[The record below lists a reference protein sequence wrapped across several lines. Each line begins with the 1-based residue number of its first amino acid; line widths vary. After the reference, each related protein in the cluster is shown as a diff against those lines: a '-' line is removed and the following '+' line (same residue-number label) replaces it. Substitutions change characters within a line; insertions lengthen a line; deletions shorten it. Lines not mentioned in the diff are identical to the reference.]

1 MLVWQNE
8 SQQFWDARGTAGRL
22 TGRTRLPL
30 LSTLRY
36 WWYQR
41 LNAQWQQHPSSRLF
55 SRDWRTQSQPWFR
68 DGLFQLQLGQQQKSI
83 FSSAHGRVL
92 GLRPTLHQPYHIS
105 CSLKT
110 VPKPFQANPAVF
122 ISCLPLTKKKGHSN
136 SSGWAVQHGEQ
147 RKSTKRPDLQHSH
160 WRGYVIKPTYGFQ

>member
-1 MLVWQNE
+1 MKASNSEMHVAQLASSLEGPDCLCWALSGTGGIKGWMLSGNSIQ
-8 SQQFWDARGTAGRL
+8 G
-22 TGRTRLPL
+22 
-30 LSTLRY
+30 
-36 WWYQR
+36 
-41 LNAQWQQHPSSRLF
+41 SRLF
-55 SRDWRTQSQPWFR
+55 SRDWWTQSQPWFR

-136 SSGWAVQHGEQ
+136 SSGWAVRHGEQ

-160 WRGYVIKPTYGFQ
+160 WRGYVIKPTYRFQ